1 MLPGN
6 TRVMPGWEGEPGE
19 GQAACRADVEM
30 IRAPPHTYF
39 FDCYAQKAV
48 LISHFVVHFYHTK

>member
-1 MLPGN
+1 MPSGN
-6 TRVMPGWEGEPGE
+6 IRVMPGREGEPGE
-19 GQAACRADVEM
+19 GQAAYRADVEM
-30 IRAPPHTYF
+30 IRAPPTYF